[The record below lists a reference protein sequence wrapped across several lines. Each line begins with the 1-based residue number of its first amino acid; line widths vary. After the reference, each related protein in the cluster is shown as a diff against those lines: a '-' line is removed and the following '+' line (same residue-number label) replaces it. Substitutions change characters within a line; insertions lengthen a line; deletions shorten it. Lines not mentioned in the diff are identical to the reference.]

1 MEPSSTRPPFLEVC
15 FVSSSGIAMCILYW
29 QHSYNMP
36 TPAPNPN
43 LGVYAILA
51 PTFVFGCLQEGT
63 TQLENI
69 GLTVS
74 QKMGN
79 PSM

>member
-1 MEPSSTRPPFLEVC
+1 
-15 FVSSSGIAMCILYW
+15 
-29 QHSYNMP
+29 MP

-43 LGVYAILA
+43 PGVYAILDA
-51 PTFVFGCLQEGT
+51 TFVFGCLQEGT